1 MILGEWRMLT
11 QKTAR
16 PFSGWNVGFLPVL
29 AAALFGP
36 LLAFRRLGPLDFWW
50 AMSSCLAIL
59 VALSLLTDGPYRDL
73 LRQDLRRGVSKKIIL
88 GLTSALVLYLVFWA
102 GGTISRA
109 FLPFAAEGIDAVYA
123 FRRDASVARVILLIV
138 LVIGPGEEIFW
149 RGFIQRRWEDRLD
162 FPAGWL
168 LASAFY
174 ALVHVGSRN
183 IMLVLAALVCGL
195 FWGALYS
202 RSRSVL
208 LVALSHT
215 IWNLV
220 VFVIFP
226 LT

>member
-1 MILGEWRMLT
+1 M
-11 QKTAR
+11 
-16 PFSGWNVGFLPVL
+16 PFSGWTVRFLPVL

-50 AMSSCLAIL
+50 AMSASLAVL
-59 VALSLLTDGPYRDL
+59 VVLGLLSDVPYRDL
-73 LRQDLRRGVSKKIIL
+73 LRQDLRRGILNKIIL

-109 FLPFAAEGIDAVYA
+109 HLPFATEGIDAVYA
-123 FRRDASVARVILLIV
+123 FKRDASVVRLILLII

-149 RGFIQRRWEDRLD
+149 RGFIQRRWEDRLG

-208 LVALSHT
+208 LVALSHAA
-215 IWNLV
+215 WDLV
-220 VFVIFP
+220 VFIIFP
-226 LT
+226 LR